1 LNRWQAGTMLRTMR
15 YRLALDIGAKSIG
28 WALLRLAKD
37 ENKPVAV
44 IKLGVRIFPD
54 GRNPKDGSSLAV
66 TRRQARQ
73 MRRRRDRLVRRKERL
88 LQALIDFGFLPQDAE
103 ARHTLVNIDPYA
115 LRKKGLD
122 QALKAEEFGRALF
135 HINQRRGFKSN
146 RKTDK
151 KDNDSGALKSAI
163 KRVREHMTTTGFRT
177 VGEWLA
183 SRHEQRASVRARLRG
198 QTIKDKAYDLYI
210 DRAMIEH
217 EFDQLWACQTM
228 HNPALF
234 NDAARSKLKDILLYQ
249 RPLKTVIPGRC
260 SLMPEEYR
268 APLALPSVQRFR
280 IYQEVNNLRILDT
293 GLQENALTL
302 VQRDQ
307 IALSLDRT
315 GDLTFTAIR
324 RLLKL
329 PGTTKF
335 NLEDSKRDRLKGNAT
350 SKILAKEGLFGPQWH
365 GYSDAEQDVLVN
377 QLLTNDSEEKLVTE
391 LMTTYQLNEPAAEA
405 VCNASLPEGYGNLS
419 SKALGRI
426 LPELKAA
433 VITYAAA
440 VVAAGFDSHSELSNA
455 EQTGEVMQEVPYYG
469 EALQRHVG
477 FGSGAPE
484 DPPENRFGR
493 IANPTVHI
501 GLNQVRRVVNALI
514 RHYGHPSEVVVE
526 VARELKQGKALRDEI
541 QKQQTARQAENDDY
555 RKKIATLLSGGV
567 PSAQDVQRM
576 RLWVELNRE
585 DVTNRCCPYTGQ
597 HISMAML
604 FSDAVEV
611 EHILP
616 FSKTLDDSM
625 NNKTVALRSAN
636 RDKSNKIPYE
646 AFGHSPSG
654 YDYAAIVQRAA
665 LMPKEKAKR
674 FAEDGYERWL
684 KEDKDFL
691 ARALNDTAYL
701 SRIAKEYLT
710 LICPHNKVWVIP
722 GRLTAMLRGKFGLNQ
737 LLSGTQ
743 EKNRNDHRHHAIDAA
758 VIGITDR
765 ALLESVAR
773 ANQSTRERGLHRLI
787 DDMPLPWP
795 SFQDHVRRAV
805 QHIIV
810 SFRPDHGYQGGL
822 HNDTAHGLGEGGLVT
837 HRKPLSKFD
846 SVDAIAKAEF
856 ADARLKDWL
865 LSQFGEASEVSDKKE
880 AKKAFLNKLAN
891 IASTHRLHRVK
902 VLEKLSVIP
911 IASGGNGRRHGIDE
925 AGNPAA
931 YKGYKGDSNY
941 CIEIYRDKNG
951 VWRSDV
957 ISTFQAYQVVR
968 KQGEATLRNQV
979 LAMNGQSLVM
989 RLMIDD
995 VIRLSLNGKV
1005 ETLRVATISGNGQ
1018 VFMAPLNEA
1027 NCDARN
1033 RDTESSFGYISKK
1046 AGSFF
1051 SANARKVTV
1060 SEIGVLHDPGFK
1072 A

>member
-1 LNRWQAGTMLRTMR
+1 MLRTMR

-66 TRRQARQ
+66 TRRLARQ

-103 ARHTLVNIDPYA
+103 ARHTLVDIDPYA

-122 QALKAEEFGRALF
+122 HPLKAEEFGRALF

-163 KRVREHMTTTGFRT
+163 KRVREAMTATGFRT

-183 SRHEQRASVRARLRG
+183 KRHEQRASVRARLRG

-217 EFDQLWACQTM
+217 EFDQLWACQAM

-234 NDAARSKLKDILLYQ
+234 NEPARTKLKDILLYQ
-249 RPLKTVIPGRC
+249 RPLKPVIPGRC

-307 IALSLDRT
+307 IALSLDRN
-315 GDLTFTAIR
+315 GDLTFTAMR

-329 PGTTKF
+329 SGTTKF

-350 SKILAKEGLFGPQWH
+350 SKILAKDGLFGSQWH
-365 GYSDAEQDVLVN
+365 SYSDAEQDTLVN
-377 QLLTNDSEEKLVTE
+377 QLLTNESEEKLVTE
-391 LMTTYQLNEPAAEA
+391 LMTKHQLDELAAEA
-405 VCNASLPEGYGNLS
+405 VCNASLPEGYGNVS
-419 SKALGRI
+419 SKALDRI

-440 VVAAGFDSHSELSNA
+440 VVAAGFSSHSELSNA
-455 EQTGEVMQEVPYYG
+455 EQTGEVMQDLPYYG

-484 DPPENRFGR
+484 DPPEKRFGR

-501 GLNQVRRVVNALI
+501 GLNQVRRVVNALV
-514 RHYGHPSEVVVE
+514 RQYGHPSEVVVE
-526 VARELKQGKALRDEI
+526 VARDLKQGKALRDEI
-541 QKQQTARQAENDDY
+541 QKQQTARQAENDEY
-555 RKKIATLLSGGV
+555 RKKIATLMPGGA
-567 PSAQDVQRM
+567 PSAQDIQRM
-576 RLWVELNRE
+576 RLWVELNRD

-636 RDKSNKIPYE
+636 RDKANKTPYE

-710 LICPHNKVWVIP
+710 LICPPNKVWVIP
-722 GRLTAMLRGKFGLNQ
+722 GRLTAMLRGKYGLNA

-765 ALLESVAR
+765 ALLQSVAR

-822 HNDTAHGLGEGGLVT
+822 HNDTAYGLGESGLVT
-837 HRKPLSKFD
+837 HRVPLSSFD

-891 IASTHRLHRVK
+891 IASTHRIHRVK

-911 IASGGNGRRHGIDE
+911 IGSGANGRRHGIDE
-925 AGNPAA
+925 AGNPSA

-941 CIEIYRDKNG
+941 CMEIYRDELGAPK
-951 VWRSDV
+951 SIV
-957 ISTFQAYQVVR
+957 ISTFEAYQIVR
-968 KQGEATLRNQV
+968 KHGEERLRNSLTAQ
-979 LAMNGQSLVM
+979 NGRPLVM

-995 VIRLSLNGKV
+995 TLVIPHEKHRGLYRLAKVSSAGVLSL
-1005 ETLRVATISGNGQ
+1005 A
-1018 VFMAPLNEA
+1018 ALNEA

-1033 RDTESSFGYISKK
+1033 RDKQSDFKYLYKT
-1046 AGSFF
+1046 AGSLIK
-1051 SANARKVTV
+1051 SQGRKVTV
-1060 SEIGVLHDPGFK
+1060 SEIGVLRDPGFK